1 VSARPACRRCG
12 AFLSAYRAEG
22 EPEGLCAACAA
33 AETPVDA
40 WRVLDPEDLVLAVA
54 GVLASAA
61 ADRPGER
68 VHVQPALEARGI
80 LADSVDVHL
89 AVEKLRRR
97 YGWQIA
103 AREGRPGYELT
114 AWSFRFRRN
123 RGQRCAGKYRDA

>member
-1 VSARPACRRCG
+1 MPALRRCALRLPG
-12 AFLSAYRAEG
+12 GGRAGRPLRRLCGG
-22 EPEGLCAACAA
+22 EAPK
-33 AETPVDA
+33 DD
-40 WRVLDPEDLVLAVA
+40 WRVLEPEDLVLAVA

-97 YGWQIA
+97 HGWVVGA
-103 AREGRPGYELT
+103 VEGLPGYRLE
-114 AWSFRFRRN
+114 AWPHRFTRSRR
-123 RGQRCAGKYRDA
+123 

>member
-1 VSARPACRRCG
+1 MARI
-12 AFLSAYRAEG
+12 LSAYRAEG

-33 AETPVDA
+33 AEAPVGA
-40 WRVLDPEDLVLAVA
+40 WRVLAPEDLVLAVA

-97 YGWQIA
+97 HGWVVGA
-103 AREGRPGYELT
+103 VEGLPGYRLE
-114 AWSFRFRRN
+114 AWPHRFTRSRR
-123 RGQRCAGKYRDA
+123 